1 MERAE
6 ILDIVYEVMKELN
19 EEREDET
26 KLDLN
31 ENTMLFGRDS
41 NLDSLGL
48 VTIIVGVE
56 QTILDE
62 LGVEITLTD
71 EKAMSQTRSPFRT
84 VGSLVDYICSLGG

>member
-6 ILDIVYEVMKELN
+6 IVDIVYEVMKELN
-19 EEREDET
+19 EEREDAT

-41 NLDSLGL
+41 NLDSLEL

-71 EKAMSQTRSPFRT
+71 EKAMSQARSPFRT